1 LYAPGNM
8 ESANSYDVL
17 LAAPDPST
25 RAVIRRALRSQ
36 LKARISEHGSARS
49 ALTSYSN
56 SRFDA
61 IVCESTLANPDCWC
75 LLRMI
80 RSGRFGF
87 AETPAFV
94 LASLQEQAAL
104 SGLADDFT
112 RVLDSTSPD
121 ETIEQIVTH
130 RSAHHRPRVLLVED
144 EPNAAA
150 AAERALNKYFHVET
164 SQDAESA
171 LLAWRARRHDLII
184 LDLMLPGMSG
194 AELLPLILQD
204 QPDQP
209 VIILTAYDAP
219 ERHQEL
225 MLSGATEFLSKPNN
239 MRELPGLC
247 SRILRDHA
255 CLRSARQARSA
266 AEQLVQLSD
275 RLHAVNY
282 TLRRGRTAEATLHVQ
297 RAMDVFRTTDDFRYN
312 APGDDLWTT
321 LVQEFERS
329 PEKHTT

>member
-1 LYAPGNM
+1 VPERLSG
-8 ESANSYDVL
+8 
-17 LAAPDPST
+17 
-25 RAVIRRALRSQ
+25 
-36 LKARISEHGSARS
+36 ARFELSSARS

-56 SRFDA
+56 VRFDA
-61 IVCESTLANPDCWC
+61 IVSDGTLENPDCWC

-94 LASLQEQAAL
+94 LASPQEQAAL

-112 RVLDSTSPD
+112 RVLDGSSPE
-121 ETIEQIVTH
+121 ETVDQIVSH
-130 RSAHHRPRVLLVED
+130 RAAHHRPLVLLVED

-150 AAERALNKYFHVET
+150 AAERALNKYFNIEACP
-164 SQDAESA
+164 DAESA
-171 LLAWRARRHDLII
+171 LLAWRARRHELII

-209 VIILTAYDAP
+209 IIILTAYDAP

-255 CLRSARQARSA
+255 CLQSARQARNA

-275 RLHAVNY
+275 RLRAVNY
-282 TLRRGRTAEATLHVQ
+282 TLSRGRTAEATLHVQ

-321 LVQEFERS
+321 LVQEFER
-329 PEKHTT
+329 PQEKQTT